1 MAGRPIVLEGAI
13 VSVTTDARKRLP
25 TVLLALA
32 LIFSFVTVPNAESAS
47 AAPLTGKLCRDLFK
61 LPKPTGPPRSTMPD
75 PAEFAGLGELALDY
89 VNPAEP
95 VRNAVLPSDD
105 PAKVRAEF
113 GTRYRGK
120 SVGTEGH
127 LFARW
132 NAYLDQHPELKT
144 KAQINGAFDG
154 WRSSYVTVHDNN
166 ARGHAFHKLVVEKLG
181 LTGDDWLC
189 EKTMGPKGKG
199 VRVDIIHRHTR
210 FAIEVKAG
218 SGYTRE
224 QLLRYQA
231 LVNDKTLSRATYVHG
246 QEPDKATKEALKN
259 AGADSARVKVKPRIT
274 NAQPNL
280 PGGAGCATGKAQTLA
295 ARCAPGPIDPNAKGQ
310 NSKVQDMAKQTGRTP
325 EEARRYQNLPREL
338 GARQDGFRRPG
349 GIDWSTLELSYLEVD
364 PGTGDV
370 GYSFQADDNPDE
382 AANPSFGGEDV
393 LDLSSDAFYTWL
405 ALPDQVFWVNL
416 NPDHPDQVTDPLFAD
431 TKAAR
436 VLLEAD
442 LEMKRDF
449 TALTNP
455 ATEVGAAYWDSL
467 RTNPDGSVCW
477 PSTRQWIF
485 AAPAK
490 VRQEGDRLYIL
501 DAPLSVGKERMEFT
515 NYPDGQEPCTATD
528 EIMDHNF
535 RMAQEHLA
543 PAVEQLINTDPKY
556 ADLRSVYRA
565 RVAAAW
571 VKQRNEANPGPY
583 DEIIDSGDVSFWP
596 EGTDWEAKDVWDDM
610 MENDWTRVQFEV
622 TREEIVDGEP
632 YTWVYPIY
640 GGVELDKSPRKQ
652 TPTAEFRRDHAEL
665 PRTVQESRVD
675 IVGYGD
681 EDAFVGGG
689 TAQLPVEPEP
699 SPEPTPPPAPE
710 PTPTPDDPPGRKEP
724 QLVATG

>member
-1 MAGRPIVLEGAI
+1 M
-13 VSVTTDARKRLP
+13 SVTTDARKRLQA
-25 TVLLALA
+25 VLLALA
-32 LIFSFVTVPNAESAS
+32 LIFTLVTVPQAEPAF
-47 AAPLTGKLCRDLFK
+47 AADLTGKKCRDVFK
-61 LPKPTGPPRSTMPD
+61 LPKPEGPQRTTMPD
-75 PAEFAGLGELALDY
+75 PAEIAALGELPLDY

-95 VRNAVLPSDD
+95 VRNAALPSDD
-105 PAKVRAEF
+105 PAKVRATY
-113 GTRYRGK
+113 GTKYRGK
-120 SVGTEGH
+120 GVGTEKH

-132 NAYLDQHPELKT
+132 NTWLDAHPELDT
-144 KAQINGAFDG
+144 KAKINAAFDG
-154 WRSSYVTVHDNN
+154 WRNSYVTVHDNN
-166 ARGHAFHKLVVEKLG
+166 ARGHALHKLIVEKLG

-189 EKTMGPKGKG
+189 EKTLGDKGKS
-199 VRVDIIHRHTR
+199 VRVDIVHKKTR

-218 SGYTRE
+218 SGHTKE
-224 QLLRYQA
+224 QLGRYKV
-231 LVNDKTLSRATYVHG
+231 LVDNKTLSRTTYVHG
-246 QEPDKATKEALKN
+246 QAPDKPTRDALKN
-259 AGADSARVKVKPRIT
+259 AKMDSAPIKVKPKIT
-274 NAQPNL
+274 NIQPTL
-280 PGGAGCATGKAQTLA
+280 PGGGCATGKVQTLA
-295 ARCAPGPIDPNAKGQ
+295 ARCAPGPIDPSAKGQ
-310 NSKVQDMAKQTGRTP
+310 NSKVQDLAKQTGRNP
-325 EEARRYQNLPREL
+325 AEARRYQNLQREL
-338 GARQDGFRRPG
+338 GARDWGFRRPG

-382 AANPSFGGEDV
+382 AANPSFGGEET
-393 LDLSSDAFYTWL
+393 LNLSSDAFYTWL
-405 ALPDQVFWVNL
+405 ALPDEVFWVNL

-449 TALTNP
+449 TRLTNP
-455 ATEVGAAYWDSL
+455 ETEVGAAYWDSL

-501 DAPLSVGKERMEFT
+501 DAPMSVGKERMEFT
-515 NYPDGQEPCTATD
+515 NYPDGQEPCTASD

-543 PAVEQLINTDPKY
+543 PVVEQLINTDPKY

-571 VKQRNEANPGPY
+571 VKERNEANPGPY
-583 DEIIDSGDVSFWP
+583 DAIIDSGDVSLWP
-596 EGTDWEAKDVWDDM
+596 EGTGWETKDVWDDM

-622 TREEIVDGEP
+622 TREEIVNGEP
-632 YTWVYPIY
+632 WTWTYPIY

-652 TPTAEFRRDHAEL
+652 TPTEEFRRDHAEL

-689 TAQLPVEPEP
+689 TAQDPVEPEP
-699 SPEPTPPPAPE
+699 TPTPTPTPKPTPDDPPAPTPT
-710 PTPTPDDPPGRKEP
+710 PTPTPDDPPARKEP

>member
-1 MAGRPIVLEGAI
+1 M
-13 VSVTTDARKRLP
+13 
-25 TVLLALA
+25 
-32 LIFSFVTVPNAESAS
+32 TVPQAESAS
-47 AAPLTGKLCRDLFK
+47 AAPLTGKLCRDLFN
-61 LPKPTGPPRSTMPD
+61 LPKPTGPPRTTMPD
-75 PAEFAGLGELALDY
+75 PAEIAALGELALDY

-95 VRNAVLPSDD
+95 VRNAALPSDD
-105 PAKVRAEF
+105 PAKVRTEF
-113 GTRYRGK
+113 GTKYRGK
-120 SVGTEGH
+120 SVGTEKH

-132 NAYLDQHPELKT
+132 NAWLDKHPELKT
-144 KAQINGAFDG
+144 KAEINGAFDG
-154 WRSSYVTVHDNN
+154 WRNSYVTVHDNN
-166 ARGHAFHKLVVEKLG
+166 ARGHALHKLVVEKLG

-189 EKTMGPKGKG
+189 EKTLGPKGNQ
-199 VRVDIIHRHTR
+199 VRVDIVHRRTLHG
-210 FAIEVKAG
+210 FEVKAG
-218 SGYTRE
+218 SGHTPD
-224 QLLRYQA
+224 QLAKYKA
-231 LVNDKTLSRATYVHG
+231 LVDNKTLSRTTYVHG
-246 QEPDKATKEALKN
+246 QEPDKATREALKN
-259 AGADSARVKVKPRIT
+259 AGADSARIKAKPRVT
-274 NAQPNL
+274 NIQPTL
-280 PGGAGCATGKAQTLA
+280 PGGGCATGKVQTLA
-295 ARCAPGPIDPNAKGQ
+295 ARCAPGPMDPSSKGQ
-310 NSKVQDMAKQTGRTP
+310 NSKVQDLAKQTGRNP
-325 EEARRYQNLPREL
+325 AEARRYQNLQREL
-338 GARQDGFRRPG
+338 GARDWGFRRPG

-382 AANPSFGGEDV
+382 AANPSFGGEET

-449 TALTNP
+449 TRLTNP
-455 ATEVGAAYWDSL
+455 ETEVGAAYWDSL

-477 PSTRQWIF
+477 PSTRQWIY

-501 DAPLSVGKERMEFT
+501 DAPMSVGKERMEFT
-515 NYPDGQEPCTATD
+515 NYPDGQEPCTASD

-543 PAVEQLINTDPKY
+543 PVVERLINTDPKY

-583 DEIIDSGDVSFWP
+583 DAIIDSGDVSLWP
-596 EGTDWEAKDVWDDM
+596 EGTGWKTKDVWDDM

-632 YTWVYPIY
+632 YTWTYPIY

-652 TPTAEFRRDHAEL
+652 TPTEEFRRDHPEL
-665 PRTVQESRVD
+665 PRAVQASRVD

-681 EDAFVGGG
+681 EDALVGGG
-689 TAQLPVEPEP
+689 TAQEPIE
-699 SPEPTPPPAPE
+699 PEPTPTPT
-710 PTPTPDDPPGRKEP
+710 PTPTPDDPPARKDP
-724 QLVATG
+724 PLVATG

>member
-1 MAGRPIVLEGAI
+1 M
-13 VSVTTDARKRLP
+13 
-25 TVLLALA
+25 
-32 LIFSFVTVPNAESAS
+32 
-47 AAPLTGKLCRDLFK
+47 FK
-61 LPKPTGPPRSTMPD
+61 LPKPTGPQRTTMPD
-75 PAEFAGLGELALDY
+75 PAEIAALGDLPLDY

-95 VRNAVLPSDD
+95 VRNAALPSED
-105 PAKVRAEF
+105 PAKVRAEY

-120 SVGTEGH
+120 SVGTETH

-132 NAYLDQHPELKT
+132 NAWLDKHPELKT
-144 KAQINGAFDG
+144 RAQINGAFDG
-154 WRSSYVTVHDNN
+154 WRTSYVTVHDNN
-166 ARGHAFHKLVVEKLG
+166 ARGHALHKLVVEKLG

-189 EKTMGPKGKG
+189 EKTLGPKGQS
-199 VRVDIIHRHTR
+199 VRVDIVHKNTR

-218 SGYTRE
+218 SGHTPD
-224 QLLRYQA
+224 QLARYKA
-231 LVNDKTLSRATYVHG
+231 LVDNKTLKSTTYVHG
-246 QEPDKATKEALKN
+246 KAPDKATSEALKN
-259 AGADSARVKVKPRIT
+259 AKMDSAPIKVKPRIT
-274 NAQPNL
+274 NIRPTF
-280 PGGAGCATGKAQTLA
+280 PGGCVSGMSVVQPT
-295 ARCAPGPIDPNAKGQ
+295 ARCAPGPMDPSSKGQ
-310 NSKVQDMAKQTGRTP
+310 NSKVQDLAKQTGRTP
-325 EEARRYQNLPREL
+325 AEARRYQNLPREL
-338 GARQDGFRRPG
+338 GARDWGYRRPG

-382 AANPSFGGEDV
+382 AANPSFGGEET

-405 ALPDQVFWVNL
+405 ALPDEVFWVNL
-416 NPDHPDQVTDPLFAD
+416 NPDHPDQVTDPVFAD

-449 TALTNP
+449 TRLTNP
-455 ATEVGAAYWDSL
+455 ETEVGAAYWDSL

-477 PSTRQWIF
+477 PSTRQWIY

-501 DAPLSVGKERMEFT
+501 DAPMAVGKERMEFT
-515 NYPDGQEPCTATD
+515 NYPPGQEPCTASD

-543 PAVEQLINTDPKY
+543 PVVEQLINTDPKY

-571 VKQRNEANPGPY
+571 VKQRNEANRGPY
-583 DEIIDSGDVSFWP
+583 DAIIDSGDVSLWP
-596 EGTDWEAKDVWDDM
+596 EGTDWETKDVWDDM

-622 TREEIVDGEP
+622 TREEIVNGEP
-632 YTWVYPIY
+632 YTWTYPIY

-652 TPTAEFRRDHAEL
+652 TPTAEFRRDHPEL
-665 PRTVQESRVD
+665 PRTVQESRLD

-681 EDAFVGGG
+681 DDAFVGGG
-689 TAQLPVEPEP
+689 TAQAPVEQE
-699 SPEPTPPPAPE
+699 PEPTPTPT
-710 PTPTPDDPPGRKEP
+710 PTPTPDDPPARKEP
-724 QLVATG
+724 PLVATG